1 MCRYMLALF
10 VFLHMIYSLDTSI
23 FLDKVTLRRNAFR
36 CCLLICFHPS
46 HTSHV
51 RTFFGCR
58 PVLSCVKRTKG
69 SRAENI
75 LNLFLRQQ
83 HQCCLWVAHSARGS
97 LESMKYV
104 WGTVVNASVSLML
117 DVYSKTLF
125 DIEAMNDCLLPWGE
139 PVDAP
144 MCWYEP
150 GQLLLK

>member
-1 MCRYMLALF
+1 MPVSALICDVPLHAGF
-10 VFLHMIYSLDTSI
+10 VCFLHMIYSLDTSV
-23 FLDKVTLRRNAFR
+23 FLDKVTLQWNAFR
-36 CCLLICFHPS
+36 CCLLIWFYPS

-51 RTFFGCR
+51 HTFFGCR

-75 LNLFLRQQ
+75 LNLFLRR

-104 WGTVVNASVSLML
+104 GGAVVNASVSLMF

-125 DIEAMNDCLLPWGE
+125 DIEAMNDCLLP
-139 PVDAP
+139 
-144 MCWYEP
+144 
-150 GQLLLK
+150 